1 MQIKLKELEEKS
13 LNENLWNDRE
23 EAESILKEKTRIEN
37 TLNEYNDITSSFEYN
52 KELLEL
58 SSEDEDMLNEIYND
72 LKVIEEKTEDL
83 KLELIFKN
91 PEDKMDCFLEINAGV
106 GGVDACDFASMLYE
120 MYIRWANLHKY
131 KVEIINYQEDD
142 VAGITNA
149 IIKISGENV
158 FGKLKNENGVHRI
171 VRISPYNAN
180 GKRETSFASVYTYPV
195 VDNSINIEI
204 LEKDLKIDTY
214 RSSGAGGQHINKT
227 ESAVRITHIPTKIVV
242 QCQTQR
248 SQFQNKDE
256 AMKML
261 KSKLFELEREKQQEK
276 KDLMNSSKTSNGWGQ
291 QIRSYVLH
299 PYQMVKDLRSNYE
312 ISDVD
317 VMFNGEKLDGFIK
330 SLL

>member
-1 MQIKLKELEEKS
+1 M
-13 LNENLWNDRE
+13 
-23 EAESILKEKTRIEN
+23 
-37 TLNEYNDITSSFEYN
+37 
-52 KELLEL
+52 LEL
-58 SSEDEDMLNEIYND
+58 SDNDEEILNEIYND
-72 LKVIEEKTEDL
+72 LKAIEEKTDNL

-106 GGVDACDFASMLYE
+106 GGVDACDFANMLYE
-120 MYIRWANLHKY
+120 MYVRWANLHKY

-204 LEKDLKIDTY
+204 LEKDLKIDTF

-317 VMFNGEKLDGFIK
+317 GMFNGEKLDGFIK
-330 SLL
+330 SLLENSLSCE

>member
-1 MQIKLKELEEKS
+1 MKEKS
-13 LNENLWNDRE
+13 
-23 EAESILKEKTRIEN
+23 RIEN
-37 TLNEYNDITSSFEYN
+37 RLNEYSKITDSFEYN
-52 KELLEL
+52 KELL
-58 SSEDEDMLNEIYND
+58 SIADSDEGVLNEIYSS
-72 LKVIEEKTEDL
+72 LKNIKEETDNL
-83 KLELIFKN
+83 KLELIFKD
-91 PEDKMDCFLEINAGV
+91 PEDKMDCFLEINTGV
-106 GGVDACDFASMLYE
+106 GGVDACDFSNMLYN
-120 MYIRWANLHKY
+120 MYVKWANLHKY
-131 KVEIINYQEDD
+131 SIEIINYQEDD
-142 VAGITNA
+142 VAGISNA
-149 IIKISGENV
+149 IIKISGDNV

-180 GKRETSFASVYTYPV
+180 GKRETSFSSVYVYPV

-204 LEKDLKIDTY
+204 LEKDLKIDTF

-261 KSKLFELEREKQQEK
+261 KSKLFELEKQKQQEK
-276 KDLMNSSKTSNGWGQ
+276 KDLANSNKTSNGWGQ

-312 ISDVD
+312 TSDVNG
-317 VMFNGEKLDGFIK
+317 MFNGECLDDFIK
-330 SLL
+330 SLLEKDFKIE

>member
-1 MQIKLKELEEKS
+1 
-13 LNENLWNDRE
+13 
-23 EAESILKEKTRIEN
+23 
-37 TLNEYNDITSSFEYN
+37 
-52 KELLEL
+52 
-58 SSEDEDMLNEIYND
+58 
-72 LKVIEEKTEDL
+72 
-83 KLELIFKN
+83 
-91 PEDKMDCFLEINAGV
+91 MDCFLEINAGV
-106 GGVDACDFASMLYE
+106 GGVDACDFANMLYE

-204 LEKDLKIDTY
+204 LEKDLKIDTF

-312 ISDVD
+312 ISDVNG
-317 VMFNGEKLDGFIK
+317 MFNGEKLDGFIK

>member
-1 MQIKLKELEEKS
+1 M
-13 LNENLWNDRE
+13 
-23 EAESILKEKTRIEN
+23 
-37 TLNEYNDITSSFEYN
+37 
-52 KELLEL
+52 LEL
-58 SSEDEDMLNEIYND
+58 SDNDEEMLNEIYGD
-72 LKVIEEKTEDL
+72 LKKIEEKTDNL
-83 KLELIFKN
+83 KLKLIFKN

-106 GGVDACDFASMLYE
+106 GGVDACDFANMLYE
-120 MYIRWANLHKY
+120 MYVRWANLHKY

-204 LEKDLKIDTY
+204 LEKNLKIDTF

-312 ISDVD
+312 ISDVNG
-317 VMFNGEKLDGFIK
+317 MFNGEKLDGFIK

>member
-1 MQIKLKELEEKS
+1 MEKKS
-13 LNENLWNDRE
+13 FDENLWNNRE
-23 EAESILKEKTRIEN
+23 EAENILKEKTRIEN
-37 TLNEYNDITSSFEYN
+37 TLSEYDDITSSFEYN

-58 SSEDEDMLNEIYND
+58 SDNDEEMLNEIYND
-72 LKVIEEKTEDL
+72 LKKIEGKTGNL

-106 GGVDACDFASMLYE
+106 GGVDACDFANMLYE
-120 MYIRWANLHKY
+120 MYVRWANLHKY

-180 GKRETSFASVYTYPV
+180 GKRETSFASVYAYPV
-195 VDNSINIEI
+195 VDNSINVEI
-204 LEKDLKIDTY
+204 LEKDLKIDTF

-256 AMKML
+256 AIKML

-312 ISDVD
+312 ISDID
-317 VMFNGEKLDGFIK
+317 GMFNGEKLDSFIK
-330 SLL
+330 SLLER

>member
-1 MQIKLKELEEKS
+1 M
-13 LNENLWNDRE
+13 
-23 EAESILKEKTRIEN
+23 KEKTKIEN
-37 TLNEYNDITSSFEYN
+37 ILNEYEDITSSFEYN

-58 SSEDEDMLNEIYND
+58 SDNDEEMLNEIYND
-72 LKVIEEKTEDL
+72 LKKIKEKTDNL

-106 GGVDACDFASMLYE
+106 GGVDACDFANMLYE
-120 MYIRWANLHKY
+120 MYVRWANLHKY
-131 KVEIINYQEDD
+131 KVEIINYQEDN

-195 VDNSINIEI
+195 VDNSISIEI

-317 VMFNGEKLDGFIK
+317 GMFNGEKLDGFIK